1 MLKNKCKDE
10 SEIDISEWYVPFVP
24 QLREFK

>member
-10 SEIDISEWYVPFVP
+10 YEIDISEWYVPFVS